1 MLLWASQITD
11 EHFPL
16 LAKIKAAGYD
26 GVELPLFAGQPEDYV
41 SVGRE
46 LKNLSLRATAV
57 CVIPD
62 KEHDCTSATRKRVT
76 AGLLI

>member
-26 GVELPLFAGQPEDYV
+26 GVELPLFAASRRTRSV
-41 SVGRE
+41 SAE
-46 LKNLSLRATAV
+46 SSK
-57 CVIPD
+57 I
-62 KEHDCTSATRKRVT
+62 
-76 AGLLI
+76 